1 MGYMIYM
8 IQLFQAS
15 QVTKLIRLI
24 TGWRACQNFFE
35 RAGSLPHHKLWSLI
49 RRPFAFQLWVDTL
62 AFLWTLLRRWK
73 AWTVIASH
81 WYQVRCRQPARLLLG
96 QPSTVSVWYIQFLS
110 PRVARVGELLHNLR
124 WTAGGIRCLI
134 FHEPQ
139 ERLQA
144 SKIYRTWHAL
154 KVEHCWSEF
163 GPWRCLQH
171 WTTSEASVSNTFHEK
186 AFGKLTK
193 WQKKMW
199 LNDQWLVSF
208 LAFWDIGVK
217 WLSGRLQWFQNGMS
231 VHVVFLLKDASKQF
245 DGSANIDHWENMIA
259 KMEF

>member
-24 TGWRACQNFFE
+24 TGWWACQNFFE

-124 WTAGGIRCLI
+124 WTAGG
-134 FHEPQ
+134 F
-139 ERLQA
+139 
-144 SKIYRTWHAL
+144 
-154 KVEHCWSEF
+154 
-163 GPWRCLQH
+163 
-171 WTTSEASVSNTFHEK
+171 
-186 AFGKLTK
+186 
-193 WQKKMW
+193 
-199 LNDQWLVSF
+199 DVSF
-208 LAFWDIGVK
+208 SMSRKSDCKPQRFTEPGMLSK
-217 WLSGRLQWFQNGMS
+217 WSIVDLNSGPG
-231 VHVVFLLKDASKQF
+231 VVFNTEQHQRHLSPTPSMKRLLASWQSDRKRC
-245 DGSANIDHWENMIA
+245 D
-259 KMEF
+259 